1 MPWLGPNNINT
12 PEIWID
18 RHGLKILPLFSLL
31 LTSLIFSTKYLQFLD
46 IYLSNWVMN
55 SIDIPFRLLIQ
66 SDASSQRFF
75 WDTSYHVTFPW
86 GSLGFPVPCHCS
98 KGSLGIVCH
107 RSTCLWHNF
116 CKNLTC
122 FCVLTRPCYDRVPL
136 LVPRHEVLQGGGE
149 HAGVQLVLPHHPGGK
164 TGETRVSYRIG
175 DLM

>member
-1 MPWLGPNNINT
+1 
-12 PEIWID
+12 
-18 RHGLKILPLFSLL
+18 
-31 LTSLIFSTKYLQFLD
+31 
-46 IYLSNWVMN
+46 MN
-55 SIDIPFRLLIQ
+55 SIDIPFCLLVQ

-75 WDTSYHVTFPW
+75 GGGTPYHVTFPW
-86 GSLGFPVPCHCS
+86 GSLRHPHTMSLFRGSLGHPVPCHCC
-98 KGSLGIVCH
+98 KESLGIVCH

-122 FCVLTRPCYDRVPL
+122 LCVLTRACYDRVPL

-164 TGETRVSYRIG
+164 TGETRVSYRVG